1 MEGISP
7 KGQHDSYLF
16 EMISKEKANSIAGSS
31 KVGPSSPFKL
41 PKKEL
46 IVEMDKGKFLYVTCF
61 KIHPNDK
68 AE

>member
-1 MEGISP
+1 
-7 KGQHDSYLF
+7 
-16 EMISKEKANSIAGSS
+16 MISKEKANSISGSS
-31 KVGPSSPFKL
+31 KVGPSSPFKH

-61 KIHPNDK
+61 KIHPNEK